1 MLLVSTVA
9 GSVLNAR
16 WGRDDWPGFR
26 GPTGQG
32 IAHESSLPLEWSPT
46 KNVVWKQAIPG
57 RGWSSPA
64 VQGDCVYLTT
74 SVPADGNSAKDQ
86 SLQAICLSARTGEI
100 LWRKEIFSQSGAS
113 AARIHSKNSHASPTP
128 LINEG
133 RLYVHFGHQGTACLD
148 LSGTILWRSTAL
160 KYAPVHGNGGSPIL
174 VGDALLF
181 SCDGADKPFVAALN
195 RNTGSVLW
203 TTQRTVTADRRFSFG
218 TPLSITVDGQIQVV
232 SAGSDMVAAY
242 DPATGRE
249 IWKVRYHGYSVV
261 PRPVYGKGLV
271 FICTGYDSPSLLA
284 IRPNGKG
291 GDVTKTHV
299 AWTARKAVPLT
310 PSPILIGDE
319 LYTVSDNGVASCLDA
334 MTGKVHWQERIRG
347 TYSASP
353 IYANGRIYLQD
364 EGGTC
369 MVLEAG
375 RQFKEL
381 ARNSLGERTLAS
393 YAAANGALYIR
404 TEKNLYRI
412 QDP

>member
-1 MLLVSTVA
+1 MLLVSTAV
-9 GSVLNAR
+9 GSLLNAR
-16 WGRDDWPGFR
+16 TAGDDWPGFR
-26 GPTGQG
+26 GATGQG
-32 IAHESSLPLEWSPT
+32 IAHEKSLPVDWSPT
-46 KNVVWKQAIPG
+46 RNVVWKQSVPG

-64 VQGDCVYLTT
+64 VQGDRVYLTT
-74 SVPADGNSAKDQ
+74 SVPLDGNSARDQ
-86 SLQAICLSARTGEI
+86 SLRAICLSAGTGDI
-100 LWRKEIFSQSGAS
+100 LWSKEIFSQSGAP

-128 LINEG
+128 LISAG

-148 LSGTILWRSTAL
+148 LSGAILWRNAAL

-174 VGDALLF
+174 EGDALIF

-203 TTQRTVTADRRFSFG
+203 TTERSVTADRRFSFG
-218 TPLSITVDGQIQVV
+218 TPLSITVDGQAQVI
-232 SAGSDMVAAY
+232 SAGGDMVAAY

-261 PRPVYGKGLV
+261 PRPVYGHGLV

-291 GDVTKTHV
+291 DITTTHV
-299 AWTARKAVPLT
+299 AWTTRKAVPLT

-319 LYTVSDNGVASCLDA
+319 LYTVSDNGMASCLDA
-334 MTGKVHWQERIRG
+334 ATGKVHWQERIRG
-347 TYSASP
+347 AYSASP

-364 EGGTC
+364 EAGTC
-369 MVLEAG
+369 VVIEAS

-381 ARNSLGERTLAS
+381 ARNSLGERALAS

-412 QDP
+412 QNP